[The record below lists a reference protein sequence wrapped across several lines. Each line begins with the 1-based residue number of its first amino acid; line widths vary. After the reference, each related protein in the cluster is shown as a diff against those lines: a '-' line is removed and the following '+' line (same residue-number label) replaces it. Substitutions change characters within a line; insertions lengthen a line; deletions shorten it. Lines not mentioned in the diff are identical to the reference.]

1 MSPPGRP
8 EGEYRSAKHEG
19 SPVRLPGRRR
29 ALLGTIALL
38 VSGLVAAPVAVAQDA
53 RSSAAQKAA
62 REWLAFAD
70 DRNATAAWNAAGA
83 KFRNTLPAQRWMQTL
98 QAQRAPYG
106 ALVQRTVVATQFTRS
121 TPRQPPGDY
130 AVLLFRTAFAKKTG
144 ATETVTLEREPD
156 GVWRVVGYV
165 IN

>member
-1 MSPPGRP
+1 MSARAWF
-8 EGEYRSAKHEG
+8 R
-19 SPVRLPGRRR
+19 GRRM
-29 ALLGTIALL
+29 LLGAAAFLAAGQL
-38 VSGLVAAPVAVAQDA
+38 GLPAAFAQDA

-62 REWLAFAD
+62 REWLAFTD

-98 QAQRAPYG
+98 QAQRAPFG
-106 ALVQRTVVATQFTRS
+106 PLVQRTVVATQFTKAR
-121 TPRQPPGDY
+121 PGQPPGDY

-144 ATETVTLEREPD
+144 ANETVTLEREPD